1 MAFTLY
7 KQDGEVLYG
16 IKEFLI
22 DSDEDLKNLSKNI
35 KIGSSALNISSGELF
50 ILNGEKKWT
59 LVGKQK

>member
-1 MAFTLY
+1 MAFILY

-22 DSDEDLKNLSKNI
+22 DSEEDLKKLPKNI
-35 KIGSSALNISSGELF
+35 RIGSSALNISSGELF

-59 LVGKQK
+59 LIGKQK